1 MNLFIFLLLFQFLTV
16 SLASN
21 VTVKADAQPIVVKP
35 DGQPKMNIMVKP
47 DGQPTMNIMV
57 KPDTHSKLNAG
68 VKPDAQ
74 PTMNITVKLDL
85 LDPKLRCTRG
95 DFCWPKCCGNDSVM
109 NLVSK
114 ACEKLN
120 LTMEPEVVKLDI
132 NGEKILMESINPVK
146 NLKTL
151 YSFGRP
157 MIDGRVCVGGI
168 VSFRKF
174 NHIIRLSTDGK
185 LVTSN
190 GKTVEIYDEGFCIEN
205 FVDQSRNLSVLSVLL
220 CSPLPPVFRTNA
232 SDVEEKKPL
241 SCVQGF
247 DRKVDDTLIHEL

>member
-1 MNLFIFLLLFQFLTV
+1 MNLFIFLLFFQFLTV

-120 LTMEPEVVKLDI
+120 LTMDPEVVKLEI

-146 NLKTL
+146 NLKTVYFL
-151 YSFGRP
+151 NQF
-157 MIDGRVCVGGI
+157 
-168 VSFRKF
+168 
-174 NHIIRLSTDGK
+174 L
-185 LVTSN
+185 
-190 GKTVEIYDEGFCIEN
+190 
-205 FVDQSRNLSVLSVLL
+205 
-220 CSPLPPVFRTNA
+220 
-232 SDVEEKKPL
+232 
-241 SCVQGF
+241 
-247 DRKVDDTLIHEL
+247 